1 MASRTNA
8 LSAAKVAV
16 LSPRANL
23 LVILAA
29 LLLAG
34 CGGDTPAPSKT
45 PVPEQ
50 DAGDEDGNRPELH
63 FDVTAKAVE
72 PSRIEV
78 PAFLG
83 LRVRLR
89 NRTGVVAPVT
99 LDGESIT
106 QLPPGGESEVEVEGL
121 RPGEHELRAGGGG
134 RATIVAVRA
143 GG

>member
-1 MASRTNA
+1 MTNLA
-8 LSAAKVAV
+8 
-16 LSPRANL
+16 
-23 LVILAA
+23 VILTV

-34 CGGDTPAPSKT
+34 CGSDTPAPSNT

-50 DAGDEDGNRPELH
+50 DAGDESGNRPELH
-63 FDVTAKAVE
+63 FDVTAEAIE
-72 PSRIEV
+72 PDRIEV

-83 LRVRLR
+83 LRVQLR

-106 QLPPGGESEVEVEGL
+106 QLPPDGESEVEVEGL
-121 RPGEHELRAGGGG
+121 RPGEHQLQAGGSA